1 MCSERK
7 FVKLHPSETH
17 RSRSISKYALAI
29 AATSVALAASALMNR
44 TFAKNAERNNPPIG
58 RFMTIEGVSLHYLDR
73 GVGEAVVLLHGN
85 GTMLSD
91 FMSSGLIDLV
101 AQNHRVIAFDRPGFG
116 YSSRPADTL
125 WTLLHR
131 ALQQIGIQRAKIF
144 GHSWGTLVAIALA
157 LRHPESVVGLI
168 LASGFFYPKP
178 RADVLLLSGPAAPG
192 VGNLLCHTISPMLGR
207 VMWPAIM
214 RKIFSPARIPAK
226 FRSFPKEMALRPSQL
241 QASAAETALMIPRAA
256 AMQEKY
262 SSLKMPVTIIAGEG
276 DRLVDTE
283 AHSGRLHRALK
294 QSKLR
299 LVSDAG
305 HMVHQTATLLV
316 MKAINDVEHIES
328 GLRVSREA
336 A

>member
-1 MCSERK
+1 
-7 FVKLHPSETH
+7 
-17 RSRSISKYALAI
+17 
-29 AATSVALAASALMNR
+29 
-44 TFAKNAERNNPPIG
+44 
-58 RFMTIEGVSLHYLDR
+58 
-73 GVGEAVVLLHGN
+73 
-85 GTMLSD
+85 
-91 FMSSGLIDLV
+91 
-101 AQNHRVIAFDRPGFG
+101 
-116 YSSRPADTL
+116 
-125 WTLLHR
+125 
-131 ALQQIGIQRAKIF
+131 
-144 GHSWGTLVAIALA
+144 
-157 LRHPESVVGLI
+157 
-168 LASGFFYPKP
+168 
-178 RADVLLLSGPAAPG
+178 
-192 VGNLLCHTISPMLGR
+192 
-207 VMWPAIM
+207 
-214 RKIFSPARIPAK
+214 
-226 FRSFPKEMALRPSQL
+226 MALRPSQL

-316 MKAINDVEHIES
+316 MKAINDVGHIES